1 MKIEKDN
8 IYWYFKNNLVCEVR
22 IIEKVSDEFGFYYT
36 ETPFGN
42 MWIHKSKLHERKTN
56 QQ

>member
-8 IYWYFKNNLVCEVR
+8 IYWYFEKELVCEVR
-22 IIEKVSDEFGFYYT
+22 ILSNDMDNKGYYPVQ
-36 ETPFGN
+36 TPFGN